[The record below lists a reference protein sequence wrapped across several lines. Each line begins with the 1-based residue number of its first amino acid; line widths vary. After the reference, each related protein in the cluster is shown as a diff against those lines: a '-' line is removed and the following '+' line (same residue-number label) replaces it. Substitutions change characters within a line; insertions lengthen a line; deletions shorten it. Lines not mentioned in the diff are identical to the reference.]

1 MSPKQN
7 KMNTKNRKRRARQK
21 NMRQQPSMGMVTA
34 GDGMR
39 GFAVSRPFTS
49 AFSPEVPGVASL
61 RCTFEAFNGNK
72 TFALNNTG
80 SDSFQTWFPQAFSLL
95 SPFDY
100 FKVTRFRVTTQILGG
115 AASTYTIAVNVSNNG
130 RNSDAVA
137 TTILNDDYAGVAN
150 ATCPLSLE
158 PPRKYWQESTKR
170 WYNTGFGTGVGLDVA
185 QGSMSMFG
193 YGGATDIAVIGWHT
207 VDMEV
212 EFHTLS

>member
-21 NMRQQPSMGMVTA
+21 NMRQQSSMGLVNA

-39 GFAVSRPFTS
+39 GLTVSRPFTA

-61 RCTFEAFNGNK
+61 RCTFEAFRGVK
-72 TFALNNTG
+72 TFAINNKG
-80 SDSFQTWFPQAFSLL
+80 SDSFEIWFPQAYSLL
-95 SPFDY
+95 QPFDY
-100 FKVTRFRVTTQILGG
+100 FKVTRFRVTTQVLGG
-115 AASTYTIAVNVSNNG
+115 AASTFTLAVNVSNNG
-130 RNSDAVA
+130 RNTDLVA
-137 TTILNDDYAGVAN
+137 TNILNDDYAGVAN

-158 PPRKYWQESTKR
+158 PPKKYWQETSKR
-170 WYNTGFGTGVGLDVA
+170 WYNTGFATGIGLDVA
-185 QGSMSMFG
+185 QGCMSMMGF
-193 YGGATDIAVIGWHT
+193 GGATDTEVIGWHT